1 MEENTM
7 DEKSVLIMPPTKK
20 KPDHALKAVVSEVET
35 VVAVAVVAAVS
46 EDLKNRPTVK
56 KVLQPV
62 PIKTKENGAIN
73 HPEEDQVFN

>member
-1 MEENTM
+1 
-7 DEKSVLIMPPTKK
+7 
-20 KPDHALKAVVSEVET
+20 VVSEVET